1 MDDLDHKIIQ
11 LLSENARMP
20 VKDIAQK
27 VSLTSPAVS
36 SRIHRLEQEG
46 IIGGYTVVLR
56 NPSAPARV
64 EALISVLVDAATRAS
79 FLAMIEQE
87 SQVLQC
93 FRVTGSYN
101 FIIKVSCTDIDALE
115 HLLTKMQKMGSTN
128 TGPQSGILTKEDVMY
143 FCKNCG
149 RLAHPGEDRCPK
161 CGAAHIQPAP
171 AATAPTGPAAPQYHP
186 AEDAPEQDVP
196 ALGFGSTLG
205 TLVIFA
211 IPLVGFIMMLVW
223 SFSGGPDSARKR
235 LARAYLVRTLI
246 IAVIFALLFLI
257 GALSLATVSHSLYY
271 ALR

>member
-11 LLSENARMP
+11 LLAENARMP

-56 NPSAPARV
+56 NPGAPARV

-128 TGPQSGILTKEDVMY
+128 TQIILNTQLDR
-143 FCKNCG
+143 NLT
-149 RLAHPGEDRCPK
+149 LAE
-161 CGAAHIQPAP
+161 
-171 AATAPTGPAAPQYHP
+171 
-186 AEDAPEQDVP
+186 
-196 ALGFGSTLG
+196 
-205 TLVIFA
+205 
-211 IPLVGFIMMLVW
+211 
-223 SFSGGPDSARKR
+223 
-235 LARAYLVRTLI
+235 
-246 IAVIFALLFLI
+246 
-257 GALSLATVSHSLYY
+257 
-271 ALR
+271 